1 MGRSGSYPAAT
12 EFSKCT
18 HERLVQNP
26 ERPGG
31 ILSHTVRVPRFE
43 GNTEAI
49 PLTTAA
55 DKLQAPQALLC
66 CPQDFEERSGQGSRK
81 AQVPIRERT
90 PTRPESNPPT
100 VMNCLSHL
108 VSSTRVLDLGLLKGF
123 GPTEEKLRVPND
135 SEREGFNQGGE
146 GLQAPP

>member
-1 MGRSGSYPAAT
+1 M
-12 EFSKCT
+12 
-18 HERLVQNP
+18 QNP

-81 AQVPIRERT
+81 AQVP
-90 PTRPESNPPT
+90 
-100 VMNCLSHL
+100 L